1 MGGGL
6 ALTDHLLKE
15 LDGVWGSGHDDGVQE
30 ELPHGLRLVLVQAV
44 DKGGVQ
50 DLDLLDRLKGGH
62 ATDSGQEE
70 HVDLKM

>member
-15 LDGVWGSGHDDGVQE
+15 LDGVWGSGHDDSIEE

-44 DKGGVQ
+44 DKSGVKEF
-50 DLDLLDRLKGGH
+50 DLLDGLKGGH
-62 ATDSGQEE
+62 ATDSGQ
-70 HVDLKM
+70 D

>member
-15 LDGVWGSGHDDGVQE
+15 LNGMWGSGHDDSVEE
-30 ELPHGLRLVLVQAV
+30 ELPHRLGLVLVQAV
-44 DKGGVQ
+44 DQSGVK

-70 HVDLKM
+70 HIDLKR

>member
-15 LDGVWGSGHDDGVQE
+15 LDRVWGSSHDDSVEE
-30 ELPHGLRLVLVQAV
+30 ELPHGLGLVLVQAV
-44 DKGGVQ
+44 DKSGVK
-50 DLDLLDRLKGGH
+50 DLDLLDGLKGGH

-70 HVDLKM
+70 HVDLKR